1 MNCLRCGRTVP
12 DQVLFCPEC
21 AQKAPPRRSLRRV
34 DTDFDPNQEESS
46 AEVQG
51 LRHRISRL
59 HRWAAALALF
69 SLVCLGLLGYG
80 ILRTS
85 DERAQLAAQISKAN
99 SLQAAMDDLQE
110 DLNAA
115 NALMDS
121 MKNNLSENEAIIS
134 KYESRTGI
142 SPDELS

>member
-59 HRWAAALALF
+59 HRWAAAEVGKRRLTVARY
-69 SLVCLGLLGYG
+69 SSTRGGP
-80 ILRTS
+80 
-85 DERAQLAAQISKAN
+85 
-99 SLQAAMDDLQE
+99 
-110 DLNAA
+110 
-115 NALMDS
+115 
-121 MKNNLSENEAIIS
+121 
-134 KYESRTGI
+134 SRTTVY
-142 SPDELS
+142 DH